1 MKNKQNITINAEGA
15 IYSKRV
21 FITFLLLITA
31 IFIVQAQDGENSKD
45 YFNPLTHGVPS
56 LSVAPDARSSGMGD
70 VGAATEADIYSQYWN
85 PAKYAF
91 AFSKAGIGLTYTPW
105 LSKLVDDIRLVY
117 LAGYYKLGE
126 SDRNAISASIR
137 YFSIGE
143 IRLTD
148 DQNNFIANAS
158 PYEASVDVGYS
169 MKLTE
174 NLSAG
179 VVFRYIYSDL
189 GAGAGG
195 EDLYPG
201 WSMAGDLA
209 FYYNNYLMIGNS
221 ECLFGLGLNASNM
234 GSMISFDNGIT
245 NNYIPTNLR
254 IGASLLFPMDEYNTL
269 SFNVDA
275 NKYMIPTPPD
285 VRSLETVEQGAKWQ
299 EYRNIGA
306 FKGIFNSFHDA
317 PGGSREEFNEISWSF
332 GAEYAYDN
340 KFFVRGG
347 YFYENPYKGNRQYFS
362 IGAGFK
368 LNSLQIDASYLVST
382 VPSNPLDQTLR
393 FSLCFDMDGL
403 RSLMR

>member
-1 MKNKQNITINAEGA
+1 MNKTKI
-15 IYSKRV
+15 
-21 FITFLLLITA
+21 FITFLLLIAT
-31 IFIVQAQDGENSKD
+31 IFIVQAQDDENSKD

-56 LSVAPDARSSGMGD
+56 LSVAPDARGSAMGD
-70 VGAATEADIYSQYWN
+70 LGAATEADIYSQYWN

-91 AFSKAGIGLTYTPW
+91 AYSKAGIGLTYTPW
-105 LSKLVDDIRLVY
+105 LAKLVDDINLVY

-137 YFSIGE
+137 YFSVGNIQ
-143 IRLTD
+143 LTD
-148 DQNNFIANAS
+148 DNNNFIVDAS
-158 PYEASVDVGYS
+158 PYEVSVDAGYS
-169 MKLTE
+169 LKLTE
-174 NLSAG
+174 NLSSG
-179 VVFRYIYSDL
+179 VVFRFIYSDL
-189 GAGAGG
+189 GAGASEG
-195 EDLYPG
+195 LYPG

-234 GSMISFDNGIT
+234 GSMISFDNGNT
-245 NNYIPTNLR
+245 SNYLPTNLR
-254 IGASLLFPMDEYNTL
+254 LGASLLFPMDDYNTMSL
-269 SFNVDA
+269 NVDA
-275 NKYMIPTPPD
+275 NKYMTPTPPD
-285 VRSLETVEQGAKWQ
+285 VRNVEDVERDALLE

-306 FKGIFNSFHDA
+306 FKGIFKSFNDA
-317 PGGSREEFNEISWSF
+317 PGGLREEFNEIFWSF

-347 YFYENPYKGNRQYFS
+347 YFYENQYKGNRQYFS
-362 IGAGFK
+362 VGAGFK
-368 LNSLQIDASYLVST
+368 LNSIQIDASYLIST

>member
-1 MKNKQNITINAEGA
+1 MNKTKI
-15 IYSKRV
+15 
-21 FITFLLLITA
+21 FITFLSLIAA
-31 IFIVQAQDGENSKD
+31 ISIVQAQDGGTED

-70 VGAATEADIYSQYWN
+70 IGAATEADIYSQHWN

-91 AFSKAGIGLTYTPW
+91 AYSKAGIGLNYTPW
-105 LSKLVDDIRLVY
+105 LSKLVDDINLIY

-126 SDRNAISASIR
+126 NDRNAVSASIR
-137 YFSIGE
+137 YFSIGN

-148 DQNNFIANAS
+148 ELNNYVADAS
-158 PYEASVDVGYS
+158 PYEAAIDVGYS
-169 MKLTE
+169 LKLTE

-189 GAGAGG
+189 GAGATGD
-195 EDLYPG
+195 DLYPG

-221 ECLFGLGLNASNM
+221 ECLLGLGLNASNM
-234 GSMISFDNGIT
+234 GSMISFDDGT
-245 NNYIPTNLR
+245 TSNYIPTNLR
-254 IGASLLFPMDEYNTL
+254 IGASLLFPMDDYNTM
-269 SFNVDA
+269 SISVDA
-275 NKYMIPTPPD
+275 NKYMTPTPPD
-285 VRSLETVEQGAKWQ
+285 VRGLNDDAERTAKWE

-306 FKGIFNSFHDA
+306 FKGIFQSFYDA
-317 PGGSREEFNEISWSF
+317 PGGMREEFNEINWSF

-368 LNSLQIDASYLVST
+368 LNSLQVDASYLIST

-393 FSLCFDMDGL
+393 LSLCFDMEGL